1 MELIVYAVN
10 LMQCDNCNIE
20 TDDQFR
26 TEAEKQGLVYTI
38 KGFEKAFNTGEVSDE
53 LVIKF
58 LYNN

>member
-1 MELIVYAVN
+1 
-10 LMQCDNCNIE
+10 MQCDNCNIE